1 VPKLVYD
8 LAVSADGF
16 ITDPHGGYEGFL
28 FEGDHVLDYQA
39 RLARYGSVVMG
50 RATYEAGYAFG
61 MKPGDKPYPDLEH
74 HVLSRTLVLP
84 AASEVKVERGEAL
97 TVVDRLKAGEG
108 SDVYLCGGGKLA
120 GHLLK
125 ARRIDRL
132 ILKLNP
138 VVVGGGVRLF
148 ENAAPARLDLVETR
162 RYASGVT
169 LLSYDVGHG

>member
-1 VPKLVYD
+1 MPKLVYD
-8 LAVSADGF
+8 VAVSADGF
-16 ITDPHGGYEGFL
+16 ITDPQGGYEGFA
-28 FEGDHVLDYQA
+28 FEGDHVADYQA
-39 RLARYGSVVMG
+39 RLAQYGSVVMG

-61 MKPGDKPYPDLEH
+61 MKPGEAPYAGLEH
-74 HVLSRTLVLP
+74 HVVSRTLVLP
-84 AASEVKVERGEAL
+84 AESAVKVERGEAL
-97 TVVDRLKAGEG
+97 TVVDRLKGAAGG
-108 SDVYLCGGGKLA
+108 DIYLCGGGKLA

-138 VVVGGGVRLF
+138 VVTGGGVRLF

-169 LLSYDVGHG
+169 LLSYDVAHG